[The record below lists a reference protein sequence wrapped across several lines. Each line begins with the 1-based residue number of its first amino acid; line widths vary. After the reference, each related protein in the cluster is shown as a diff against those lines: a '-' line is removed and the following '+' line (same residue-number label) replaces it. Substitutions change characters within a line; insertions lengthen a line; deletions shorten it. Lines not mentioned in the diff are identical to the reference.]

1 MSGQYD
7 PYSLSLR
14 SRNMS
19 LFHQRTITKHS
30 DHDQKLLLLFFGV
43 LFVVIAALHFV
54 FLTQIGFMSDDYT
67 LMLSVEKGDELWHLH
82 HSPLLEC
89 FWKLTAL
96 RGIEAFY
103 WRVFVLA
110 VHVFNVF
117 LLYLISHRQLKLN
130 LFQTLF
136 LCACFAMSPA
146 GIEALAW
153 TCSAGYVL
161 TIFWIFLAWHLFFKW
176 QEKSEGLFLK
186 GILLATL
193 QVAAFLTW
201 DWGILLFPVLAVFS
215 FTRENYTRSAK
226 LLFPTLFCWVV
237 GSALRVFSS
246 YGIVWQ
252 QNSLERKIQ
261 FLLGAPF
268 LGFFPNITKEF
279 YHTWGGLVVIG
290 LFVAFIYY
298 AAFSNRYA
306 LASLFCFFLS
316 IFPWVNGGNP
326 SSRYFYVSMPF
337 IFIAVAIGL
346 GKIKNQFLALSLGG
360 FFLLIQLN
368 FTYERDVLWK
378 KAFEQ
383 SQHLSEATKEILI
396 KHSSNLVVLVNIP
409 DAYGP
414 EKMPMRPQMWF
425 SGFNQLFPDI
435 KVVKARGC
443 PFIWTRGTDP
453 FSRQEIFE
461 AYQGSALYEA
471 VYRSQ
476 NDWRE
481 FALIPFGSSN

>member
-1 MSGQYD
+1 
-7 PYSLSLR
+7 
-14 SRNMS
+14 MS
-19 LFHQRTITKHS
+19 LFQQSTITKQS
-30 DHDQKLLLLFFGV
+30 DLAQKPLLLFFAI
-43 LFVVIAALHFV
+43 LFGAIATIHFV

-67 LMLSVEKGDELWHLH
+67 LMVSIEKGDELWHLH
-82 HSPLLEC
+82 HSPLLEY
-89 FWKLTAL
+89 FWKWTAL
-96 RGIEAFY
+96 KGIGAFY
-103 WRVFVLA
+103 WRIFVLSI
-110 VHVFNVF
+110 HVANVC

-130 LFQTLF
+130 FFQTLF

-161 TIFWIFLAWHLFFKW
+161 TVFWIFLAWQLFFKW
-176 QEKSEGLFLK
+176 QETTKTLFLK
-186 GILLATL
+186 GMFLAAL
-193 QVAAFLTW
+193 QVAAFFTW
-201 DWGILLFPVLAVFS
+201 DWGILLFPILAIFAL
-215 FTRENYTRSAK
+215 TREDYGRSVK
-226 LLFPTLFCWVV
+226 LLLPTVFCWVV
-237 GSALRVFSS
+237 GSALRLFSS

-252 QNSLERKIQ
+252 QNSLERKFQ

-279 YHTWGGLVVIG
+279 YSTWSGLLVIG

-298 AAFSNRYA
+298 AAISNRYA
-306 LASLFCFFLS
+306 LASMVCFFLS

-337 IFIAVAIGL
+337 IFIAVAIGI
-346 GKIKNQFLALSLGG
+346 GKIKNQFVALSLAG
-360 FFLLIQLN
+360 FFLLIQLA

-383 SQHLSEATKEILI
+383 SQNISEAAKDIL

-443 PFIWTRGTDP
+443 PFIWTRGTVP
-453 FSRQEIFE
+453 FSRQEISD
-461 AYQGSALYEA
+461 AYQGSTLYEA

-476 NDWRE
+476 NDWQE
-481 FALIPFGSSN
+481 FKLIPFASSN